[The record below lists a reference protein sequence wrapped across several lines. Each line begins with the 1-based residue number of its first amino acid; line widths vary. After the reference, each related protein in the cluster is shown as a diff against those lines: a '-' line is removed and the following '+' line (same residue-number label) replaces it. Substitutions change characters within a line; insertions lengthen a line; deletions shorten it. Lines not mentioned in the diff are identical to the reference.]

1 MICRVLVWYILGGA
15 GWEWHVHVMR
25 CFLITYKGQKVL
37 YPTSTPCSLYYLP
50 ASIGGGW
57 LLVHANAANF
67 SKEDLGEI
75 TDVSPMFKIDLF
87 RVWEESHSRSLFG
100 TLSCL
105 RLKWFCRFVFYF
117 LLLLFAI
124 WRASFNLNLPH
135 MQSHSHRRVANCKM
149 TNLLTRDVA

>member
-1 MICRVLVWYILGGA
+1 MIHFRWCRMGITCDEVFFDHIQGTRSTLSNFNSMFVVLPSC
-15 GWEWHVHVMR
+15 VHWR
-25 CFLITYKGQKVL
+25 
-37 YPTSTPCSLYYLP
+37 
-50 ASIGGGW
+50 GW

-105 RLKWFCRFVFYF
+105 TLKWFCRFVFYF

>member
-15 GWEWHVHVMR
+15 GWELHVHVMR
-25 CFLITYKGQKVL
+25 CFLITYKVQK
-37 YPTSTPCSLYYLP
+37 Y
-50 ASIGGGW
+50 SIQLQLHVRCITFRVHWRGW

-87 RVWEESHSRSLFG
+87 RAWEESHSRSLFG

-124 WRASFNLNLPH
+124 WRASFNPNLPH